1 MAQYPLMR
9 LADAQQRLLGNRLFP
24 AAAAQL
30 RQQAQAINAEL
41 KQTVLAEIPAFTAS
55 RDAATSSEL
64 AEHSPQHL
72 EEVVR
77 LLNGGAAG
85 ELKFVRDHACQCAE
99 HKFPLEAVLHAYRCV
114 HKLFSQRLRD
124 AALGAAS
131 AASVAISAE
140 AAREVVA
147 AAADFTL
154 EYTNAISTLA
164 STAYVER
171 IQLLADVAGDER
183 ARLLTLLLEGHD
195 ESDARVSVILRR
207 AGYLDGRQ
215 SFCVLLAQSV
225 DATEMHHPARA
236 RRLAD
241 TLDQLIPASLARRL
255 IDVRDARVT
264 CVFSGV
270 RRLSGWTPAGA
281 SLAARIAA
289 ELALAGNAVLIGVSG
304 DVGST
309 SRIPAAHRQALL
321 AMRMASLEQRV
332 MQFAATPLRQLMI
345 HLAGDELQ
353 ASLPAWA
360 GDFHRA
366 DDKLGGALT
375 ATLRAYADADMNLL
389 KAAARLGVHANTV
402 YARLNRIHDI
412 TGLNARG
419 YHALTDL
426 LTVADARA
434 APSQTA

>member
-9 LADAQQRLLGNRLFP
+9 LAEAQQRLLGDRLFQ
-24 AAAAQL
+24 AAAVHL
-30 RQQAQAINAEL
+30 HQQAQAIDAEL
-41 KQTVLAEIPAFTAS
+41 RKTLLAEIPAFTAS
-55 RDAATSSEL
+55 RDAATLNEL
-64 AEHSPQHL
+64 AAHSPRHL

-85 ELKFVRDHACQCAE
+85 ELKFVRDYACLCAE
-99 HKFPLEAVLHAYRCV
+99 HRFPLEAVLHAYRCV
-114 HKLFSQRLRD
+114 HKLFSQRVRE
-124 AALGAAS
+124 AALGAAG
-131 AASVAISAE
+131 VALSAE

-183 ARLLTLLLEGHD
+183 AQLLNILLDGYD
-195 ESDARVSVILRR
+195 ESDARVAAILRR

-215 SFCVLLAQSV
+215 SFCVVLAQSV
-225 DATEMHHPARA
+225 DATAMHHPARA

-264 CVFSGV
+264 CVFSGA
-270 RRLSGWTPAGA
+270 RRLSGWTPVGA

-353 ASLPAWA
+353 SSLPAWA

-389 KAAARLGVHANTV
+389 KAAARLEVHANTV
-402 YARLNRIHDI
+402 YARLNRIRDI

-426 LTVADARA
+426 ITVADARV
-434 APSQTA
+434 APSKAA